1 MTITTDTETA
11 EQRAYHAAEGNVT
24 GWARPIGLFA
34 DDGMFHTGQN
44 NRRF

>member
-24 GWARPIGLFA
+24 DVQGHIDRFA

-44 NRRF
+44 SRRF